1 MKTEVRN
8 LFIGFFFHLLRC
20 ERLESFFLIDD
31 VIRKKRKMKF
41 KKIAMLA
48 ATTFAVFSAVPHIS
62 ADTNVQKVIDET
74 YVKPDYV
81 LGYSLDQSQ
90 IEQTLNL
97 LNYDSAKDK
106 KEWKTMTPDVY
117 SSIMN
122 VANDDSLELY
132 SSVKLQKLGKNKAL
146 EVNIVTPQ
154 NITKVT
160 ADMYRNAAATLG
172 LEHAQ
177 ITVASPVQVTGES
190 ALAGIYYSL
199 EKNGAKVSQEI
210 KDLAQEEL
218 TTLSGI
224 NEENAGKKNFD
235 ADKLNVSLTDI
246 KTAVANAKNNKK
258 DLSKDDIQKIVEETL
273 KNYKLDGAMS
283 SKQINLIINFAVN
296 LSKSSVVSNKNFTKT
311 LTDLKDSIVDKA
323 GDTFNNINLNFD
335 TNAIL
340 KDSGN
345 FFTNAWNAIAGFFG
359 AIWNAIVKFFS
370 GLVG

>member
-1 MKTEVRN
+1 MK
-8 LFIGFFFHLLRC
+8 LR
-20 ERLESFFLIDD
+20 
-31 VIRKKRKMKF
+31 
-41 KKIAMLA
+41 KIALFVA
-48 ATTFAVFSAVPHIS
+48 STIALFSGIPHVS

-90 IEQTLNL
+90 IDQTLSL
-97 LNYDSAKDK
+97 LNYDSSKDK
-106 KEWKTMTPDVY
+106 EEWKTMTPEVY

-132 SSVKLQKLGKNKAL
+132 SSVKIQKLGKNKAL

-160 ADMYRNAAATLG
+160 ADMYRNAAVTLG

-177 ITVASPVQVTGES
+177 ITVASPIQVTGES
-190 ALAGIYYSL
+190 ALAGIYCSL
-199 EKNGAKVSQEI
+199 EKNGAKVSQES

-218 TTLSGI
+218 TTLAGI
-224 NEENAGKKNFD
+224 NEENAGKNNFD
-235 ADKLNVSLTDI
+235 ADKLNVALTDI
-246 KTAVANAKNNKK
+246 KTAVANAKQNNQ
-258 DLSKDDIQKIVEETL
+258 DLSKDDIRKTVKETL
-273 KNYKLDGAMS
+273 KNYKLDTTVTGN
-283 SKQINLIINFAVN
+283 QINLIVNFAVN
-296 LSKSSVVSNKNFTKT
+296 LSKSSVISSKNFTKT

-345 FFTNAWNAIAGFFG
+345 FFTNTWNAIAGFFG
-359 AIWNAIVKFFS
+359 AIWDMIVKFFG

>member
-97 LNYDSAKDK
+97 LNYDSEKDK

-199 EKNGAKVSQEI
+199 EKNGAKVSQES
-210 KDLAQEEL
+210 KNLAQEEL
-218 TTLSGI
+218 TTLAGI

-235 ADKLNVSLTDI
+235 ADKLNVALTDI

>member
-1 MKTEVRN
+1 
-8 LFIGFFFHLLRC
+8 
-20 ERLESFFLIDD
+20 
-31 VIRKKRKMKF
+31 MKF

-106 KEWKTMTPDVY
+106 KEWKTMTPEIY

-132 SSVKLQKLGKNKAL
+132 SSIKIQKLGKNKAL

-199 EKNGAKVSQEI
+199 EKNGAKVSQ
-210 KDLAQEEL
+210 KSKNLAQEEL
-218 TTLSGI
+218 TTLAGI
-224 NEENAGKKNFD
+224 NEENTGKKNFD
-235 ADKLNVSLTDI
+235 ADKLNVALTDI
-246 KTAVANAKNNKK
+246 KTAVANAKNNKQ

-335 TNAIL
+335 ANAIL

-345 FFTNAWNAIAGFFG
+345 FFTNVWNAIAGFFVG
-359 AIWNAIVKFFS
+359 IWNAIVKFFS

>member
-1 MKTEVRN
+1 MK
-8 LFIGFFFHLLRC
+8 LR
-20 ERLESFFLIDD
+20 
-31 VIRKKRKMKF
+31 
-41 KKIAMLA
+41 KIALFVA
-48 ATTFAVFSAVPHIS
+48 STVALFSGIPHVS

-90 IEQTLNL
+90 IEQTLSL
-97 LNYDSAKDK
+97 LNYDSSKDK
-106 KEWKTMTPDVY
+106 EEWKTMTPEVY

-132 SSVKLQKLGKNKAL
+132 SSVKIQKLGKNKAL

-199 EKNGAKVSQEI
+199 EKNGAKVSQES
-210 KDLAQEEL
+210 KNLAQEEL
-218 TTLSGI
+218 TTLAGI

-235 ADKLNVSLTDI
+235 ADKLNVALTDI

-296 LSKSSVVSNKNFTKT
+296 LSKSSVVRNKNFTKT

>member
-41 KKIAMLA
+41 KKIAILA
-48 ATTFAVFSAVPHIS
+48 ATAFAVFSAVPHIS

-97 LNYDSAKDK
+97 LNYDSEKDK

-199 EKNGAKVSQEI
+199 EKNGAKVSQES
-210 KDLAQEEL
+210 KNLAQEEL
-218 TTLSGI
+218 TTLAGI

-235 ADKLNVSLTDI
+235 ADKLNVALTDI

-335 TNAIL
+335 ANAIL
-340 KDSGN
+340 KDSDN
-345 FFTNAWNAIAGFFG
+345 FFTNVWNAIAGFFVG
-359 AIWNAIVKFFS
+359 IWNAIVKFFS
-370 GLVG
+370 

>member
-1 MKTEVRN
+1 
-8 LFIGFFFHLLRC
+8 
-20 ERLESFFLIDD
+20 
-31 VIRKKRKMKF
+31 MKF

-106 KEWKTMTPDVY
+106 KEWKTMTPEIY

-132 SSVKLQKLGKNKAL
+132 SSIKIQKLGKNKAL

-199 EKNGAKVSQEI
+199 EKNGAKVSQ
-210 KDLAQEEL
+210 KSKNLAQEEL
-218 TTLSGI
+218 TTLAGI
-224 NEENAGKKNFD
+224 NEENTGKKNFD
-235 ADKLNVSLTDI
+235 ADKLNVALTDI
-246 KTAVANAKNNKK
+246 KTAVANAKNNKQ

-335 TNAIL
+335 ANAIL

-345 FFTNAWNAIAGFFG
+345 FFTNVWNAIAGFFVG
-359 AIWNAIVKFFS
+359 IWNAIVKFFS
-370 GLVG
+370 

>member
-1 MKTEVRN
+1 MWEAWD
-8 LFIGFFFHLLRC
+8 
-20 ERLESFFLIDD
+20 FFLIDD

-97 LNYDSAKDK
+97 LNYDSARDK

-132 SSVKLQKLGKNKAL
+132 SSVKIQKLGKNKAL

-199 EKNGAKVSQEI
+199 EKNGAKVSQES
-210 KDLAQEEL
+210 KNLAQEEL
-218 TTLSGI
+218 TTLAGI

-235 ADKLNVSLTDI
+235 ADKLNVALTDI

-296 LSKSSVVSNKNFTKT
+296 LSKSSVISSKNFTKT
-311 LTDLKDSIVDKA
+311 LTDLKNSIVDKA
-323 GDTFNNINLNFD
+323 GDTFNNININFD

-359 AIWNAIVKFFS
+359 AIWDAIVKFFS

>member
-106 KEWKTMTPDVY
+106 KEWKTMTPEIY

-132 SSVKLQKLGKNKAL
+132 SSVKIQKLGKNKAL

-199 EKNGAKVSQEI
+199 EKNGAKVSQES
-210 KDLAQEEL
+210 KNLAQEEL

-235 ADKLNVSLTDI
+235 ADKLNVALTDI

>member
-1 MKTEVRN
+1 
-8 LFIGFFFHLLRC
+8 
-20 ERLESFFLIDD
+20 
-31 VIRKKRKMKF
+31 MKF

-106 KEWKTMTPDVY
+106 KEWKIMTPDVY

-132 SSVKLQKLGKNKAL
+132 SSVKIQKLGKNKAL

-199 EKNGAKVSQEI
+199 EKNGAKVSQES
-210 KDLAQEEL
+210 KNLAQEEL
-218 TTLSGI
+218 TTLAGI
-224 NEENAGKKNFD
+224 NEENTGKKNFD
-235 ADKLNVSLTDI
+235 ADKLNVALTDI
-246 KTAVANAKNNKK
+246 KTAVANAKNNKQ

-335 TNAIL
+335 ANAIL

-345 FFTNAWNAIAGFFG
+345 FFTNVWNAIAGFFVG
-359 AIWNAIVKFFS
+359 IWNGIVKFFS

>member
-1 MKTEVRN
+1 MKTEVRD
-8 LFIGFFFHLLRC
+8 LLIGFFFHLLRC
-20 ERLESFFLIDD
+20 ERLGSFFLIDD

-199 EKNGAKVSQEI
+199 EKNGAKVSQES
-210 KDLAQEEL
+210 KNLAQEEL

-235 ADKLNVSLTDI
+235 ADKLNVALTDI

-296 LSKSSVVSNKNFTKT
+296 LSKSNVVSNKNFTKT

-345 FFTNAWNAIAGFFG
+345 FFTNTWNAIAGFFG

-370 GLVG
+370 

>member
-1 MKTEVRN
+1 
-8 LFIGFFFHLLRC
+8 
-20 ERLESFFLIDD
+20 
-31 VIRKKRKMKF
+31 MKF

-90 IEQTLNL
+90 IDQTLNL
-97 LNYDSAKDK
+97 LNYDSVKDK
-106 KEWKTMTPDVY
+106 KEWKTMTPEIY

-132 SSVKLQKLGKNKAL
+132 SSVKIQKLGKNKAL

-199 EKNGAKVSQEI
+199 EKNGAKVSQES
-210 KDLAQEEL
+210 KNLAQEEL
-218 TTLSGI
+218 TTLAGI
-224 NEENAGKKNFD
+224 NEENTGKKNFD
-235 ADKLNVSLTDI
+235 ADKLNVALTDI

-335 TNAIL
+335 ANAIL

-345 FFTNAWNAIAGFFG
+345 FFTNVWNAIAGFFVG
-359 AIWNAIVKFFS
+359 IWNAIVKFFS
-370 GLVG
+370 WLEKL

>member
-199 EKNGAKVSQEI
+199 EKNGAKVSQES

-246 KTAVANAKNNKK
+246 KTAVANAKNKKK

>member
-1 MKTEVRN
+1 MWEAWD
-8 LFIGFFFHLLRC
+8 
-20 ERLESFFLIDD
+20 FFLIDD

-41 KKIAMLA
+41 KKSAMLA

-132 SSVKLQKLGKNKAL
+132 SSVKIQKLGKNKAL

-199 EKNGAKVSQEI
+199 EKNGAKVSQEN
-210 KDLAQEEL
+210 KNLAQEEL
-218 TTLSGI
+218 TTLAGI
-224 NEENAGKKNFD
+224 NEENTGKKNFD
-235 ADKLNVSLTDI
+235 ADKLNVALTDI

-340 KDSGN
+340 KDSGD

>member
-1 MKTEVRN
+1 MN
-8 LFIGFFFHLLRC
+8 L
-20 ERLESFFLIDD
+20 
-31 VIRKKRKMKF
+31 
-41 KKIAMLA
+41 KKIALFVTTTLA
-48 ATTFAVFSAVPHIS
+48 LFTAVPRVS
-62 ADTNVQKVIDET
+62 ADSNVQKVIDET

-90 IEQTLNL
+90 IEQTLSL
-97 LNYDSAKDK
+97 LNYDSSKDK
-106 KEWKTMTPDVY
+106 EEWKTMTPEVY

-132 SSVKLQKLGKNKAL
+132 SSVKIQKLGKNKPL

-160 ADMYRNAAATLG
+160 ADMYRNAAVTLG

-177 ITVASPVQVTGES
+177 ITVASPIQVTTGES

-199 EKNGAKVSQEI
+199 EKNGAKVSQES

-218 TTLSGI
+218 KTLSGI

-235 ADKLNVSLTDI
+235 ADKLNVALTDI
-246 KTAVANAKNNKK
+246 KTAVANAKQNNQ
-258 DLSKDDIQKIVEETL
+258 DLSKDDIRKIVEETL
-273 KNYKLDGAMS
+273 KNYKLDTTVTGN
-283 SKQINLIINFAVN
+283 QINLIVNFAVN
-296 LSKSSVVSNKNFTKT
+296 LSKSSVISSKSFTKT
-311 LTDLKDSIVDKA
+311 LSDLKDSIVDKA

>member
-1 MKTEVRN
+1 
-8 LFIGFFFHLLRC
+8 
-20 ERLESFFLIDD
+20 
-31 VIRKKRKMKF
+31 MKF

-199 EKNGAKVSQEI
+199 EKNGAKVSQES
-210 KDLAQEEL
+210 KNLAQEEL

-235 ADKLNVSLTDI
+235 ADKLNVALTDI

-296 LSKSSVVSNKNFTKT
+296 LSKSNVVSNKNFTKT

-345 FFTNAWNAIAGFFG
+345 FFTNTWNAIAGFFG

-370 GLVG
+370 

>member
-1 MKTEVRN
+1 MWEAWD
-8 LFIGFFFHLLRC
+8 
-20 ERLESFFLIDD
+20 FFLIDD

-106 KEWKTMTPDVY
+106 KEWKTMTPEIY

-132 SSVKLQKLGKNKAL
+132 SSVKIQKLGKNKAL

-199 EKNGAKVSQEI
+199 EKNGAKVSQEN
-210 KDLAQEEL
+210 KNLAQEEL
-218 TTLSGI
+218 TTLAGI
-224 NEENAGKKNFD
+224 NEENTGKKNFD
-235 ADKLNVSLTDI
+235 ADKLNVALTDI

-335 TNAIL
+335 ANSIL

-345 FFTNAWNAIAGFFG
+345 FFTNVWNAIAGFFG

>member
-1 MKTEVRN
+1 
-8 LFIGFFFHLLRC
+8 
-20 ERLESFFLIDD
+20 
-31 VIRKKRKMKF
+31 MKF

-97 LNYDSAKDK
+97 LNYDSEKDK

-132 SSVKLQKLGKNKAL
+132 SSVKLQKLGKNKPL

-199 EKNGAKVSQEI
+199 EKNGAKVPQES
-210 KDLAQEEL
+210 KNLAQEEL
-218 TTLSGI
+218 TTLARI
-224 NEENAGKKNFD
+224 NEENVGKKNFD
-235 ADKLNVSLTDI
+235 ADKLNVALTDI
-246 KTAVANAKNNKK
+246 KTAVANAKNNKQ
-258 DLSKDDIQKIVEETL
+258 DLSKDDIQKIVKETL

-296 LSKSSVVSNKNFTKT
+296 LSKSNVVSNKNFTKT

-335 TNAIL
+335 ANAIL

-345 FFTNAWNAIAGFFG
+345 FFTNVWNAIAGFFVG
-359 AIWNAIVKFFS
+359 IWNAIVKFFS
-370 GLVG
+370 

>member
-1 MKTEVRN
+1 
-8 LFIGFFFHLLRC
+8 
-20 ERLESFFLIDD
+20 
-31 VIRKKRKMKF
+31 
-41 KKIAMLA
+41 
-48 ATTFAVFSAVPHIS
+48 
-62 ADTNVQKVIDET
+62 
-74 YVKPDYV
+74 
-81 LGYSLDQSQ
+81 
-90 IEQTLNL
+90 
-97 LNYDSAKDK
+97 
-106 KEWKTMTPDVY
+106 MTPDVY

-132 SSVKLQKLGKNKAL
+132 SSVKIQKLGKNKAL

-199 EKNGAKVSQEI
+199 EKNGAKVSQES
-210 KDLAQEEL
+210 KNLAQEEL

-235 ADKLNVSLTDI
+235 ADKLNVALTDI

>member
-1 MKTEVRN
+1 MWEAWD
-8 LFIGFFFHLLRC
+8 
-20 ERLESFFLIDD
+20 FFLIDD

-106 KEWKTMTPDVY
+106 KEWKTMTPEIY

-132 SSVKLQKLGKNKAL
+132 SSVKIQKLGKNKAL

-199 EKNGAKVSQEI
+199 EKNGVKVSQES
-210 KDLAQEEL
+210 KNLAQEEL
-218 TTLSGI
+218 TTLAGI
-224 NEENAGKKNFD
+224 NEENTGKKNFD
-235 ADKLNVSLTDI
+235 ADKLNVALTDI
-246 KTAVANAKNNKK
+246 KTAVANAKNNKQ

-335 TNAIL
+335 ANAIL

-345 FFTNAWNAIAGFFG
+345 FFTNVWNAIAGFFVG
-359 AIWNAIVKFFS
+359 IWNAIVKFFS

>member
-41 KKIAMLA
+41 KKIAILA
-48 ATTFAVFSAVPHIS
+48 ATAFAVFSAVPHIS

-97 LNYDSAKDK
+97 LNYDSEKDK

-199 EKNGAKVSQEI
+199 EKNGAKVSQEN
-210 KDLAQEEL
+210 KNLAQEEL
-218 TTLSGI
+218 TTLAGI
-224 NEENAGKKNFD
+224 NEENTGKKNFD
-235 ADKLNVSLTDI
+235 ADKLNVALTDI
-246 KTAVANAKNNKK
+246 KTAVANAKNNKQ

-335 TNAIL
+335 ANAIL

-345 FFTNAWNAIAGFFG
+345 FFTNVWNAIAGFFVG
-359 AIWNAIVKFFS
+359 IWNAIVKFFS
-370 GLVG
+370 

>member
-1 MKTEVRN
+1 
-8 LFIGFFFHLLRC
+8 
-20 ERLESFFLIDD
+20 
-31 VIRKKRKMKF
+31 MKF
-41 KKIAMLA
+41 KKIAML
-48 ATTFAVFSAVPHIS
+48 TTFAVFSAVPHIS

-106 KEWKTMTPDVY
+106 KEWKTMTPEIY

-132 SSVKLQKLGKNKAL
+132 SSVKIQKLGKNKAL

-199 EKNGAKVSQEI
+199 EKNGAKVSQES
-210 KDLAQEEL
+210 KNLAQEEL
-218 TTLSGI
+218 TTLAGI
-224 NEENAGKKNFD
+224 NEENTGKKNFD
-235 ADKLNVSLTDI
+235 ADKLNVALTDI

-258 DLSKDDIQKIVEETL
+258 DLSKDDIQKIVKETL

-335 TNAIL
+335 ANAIL

-345 FFTNAWNAIAGFFG
+345 FFTNAWNAIAGFFVG
-359 AIWNAIVKFFS
+359 IWNAIVKFFS
-370 GLVG
+370 

>member
-1 MKTEVRN
+1 MWEAWD
-8 LFIGFFFHLLRC
+8 
-20 ERLESFFLIDD
+20 FFLIDD

-106 KEWKTMTPDVY
+106 KEWKTMTPEIY

-132 SSVKLQKLGKNKAL
+132 SSVKIQKLGKNKAL

-199 EKNGAKVSQEI
+199 EKNGAKVSQES
-210 KDLAQEEL
+210 KNLAQEEL
-218 TTLSGI
+218 TTLAGI
-224 NEENAGKKNFD
+224 NEENTGKKNFD
-235 ADKLNVSLTDI
+235 ADKLNVALTDI
-246 KTAVANAKNNKK
+246 KTAVANAKNNKQ

-335 TNAIL
+335 ANAIL

-345 FFTNAWNAIAGFFG
+345 FFTNVWNAIAGFFVG
-359 AIWNAIVKFFS
+359 IWNAIVKFFS
-370 GLVG
+370 WLEKL

>member
-1 MKTEVRN
+1 
-8 LFIGFFFHLLRC
+8 
-20 ERLESFFLIDD
+20 
-31 VIRKKRKMKF
+31 MKF

-97 LNYDSAKDK
+97 LNYDSEKDK

-132 SSVKLQKLGKNKAL
+132 SSVKLQKLGKNKPL

-199 EKNGAKVSQEI
+199 EKNGAKVPQES
-210 KDLAQEEL
+210 KNLAQEEL
-218 TTLSGI
+218 TTLARI
-224 NEENAGKKNFD
+224 NEENVGKKNFD
-235 ADKLNVSLTDI
+235 ADKLNVALTDI
-246 KTAVANAKNNKK
+246 KTAVANAKNNKQ
-258 DLSKDDIQKIVEETL
+258 DLSKDDIQKIVKETL

-296 LSKSSVVSNKNFTKT
+296 LSKSNVVSNKNFTKT

-335 TNAIL
+335 ANSIL

-345 FFTNAWNAIAGFFG
+345 FFTNV
-359 AIWNAIVKFFS
+359 WNAIVKFFS

>member
-1 MKTEVRN
+1 
-8 LFIGFFFHLLRC
+8 
-20 ERLESFFLIDD
+20 
-31 VIRKKRKMKF
+31 MKF
-41 KKIAMLA
+41 KKIAILA
-48 ATTFAVFSAVPHIS
+48 ATAFAVFSAVPHIS

-106 KEWKTMTPDVY
+106 KEWKTMTPEIY

-132 SSVKLQKLGKNKAL
+132 SSVKIQKLGKNKAL

-199 EKNGAKVSQEI
+199 EKNGAKVSQES
-210 KDLAQEEL
+210 KNLAQEEL
-218 TTLSGI
+218 TTLAGI
-224 NEENAGKKNFD
+224 NEENTGKKNFD
-235 ADKLNVSLTDI
+235 ADKLNVALTDI

-258 DLSKDDIQKIVEETL
+258 DLSKDNIQKIVEETL

-335 TNAIL
+335 ANSIL

-345 FFTNAWNAIAGFFG
+345 FFTNVWNAIAGFFG